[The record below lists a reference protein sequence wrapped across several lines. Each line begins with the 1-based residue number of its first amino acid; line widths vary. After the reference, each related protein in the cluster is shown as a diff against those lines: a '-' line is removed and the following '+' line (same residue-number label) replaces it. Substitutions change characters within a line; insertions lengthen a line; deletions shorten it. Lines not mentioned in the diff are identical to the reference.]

1 MKEVCKIEDCS
12 RKVLAIE
19 LCYYHY
25 AYTRGTCPVE
35 GCTQPIRS
43 KGLCNTHYDHMRGRY
58 KKMKRFPETFWDKV
72 QKSENADGC
81 WEWIGAKQSD
91 GYGNIRYNGKPCLAH
106 RVSWEIHFV
115 AIPLGKEIKQIC
127 QNRICV
133 NPSHLRQTEYVA
145 AIHGT
150 LEQRFWPR
158 VCKTKGCWLWT
169 GSQVKGYGVLRLQG
183 KQKELIGLSYVRAH
197 RFSWELHFGTIF
209 KSISVLHK
217 CDVPSCVNPKHL
229 FLGTQT
235 DNIRDMDAKGRR
247 GVVKGSSHPN
257 SVLTDGQVREMR
269 RLHQEEG
276 FGSSLLGRL
285 FHVSQGTAWK
295 VITPGWAWKDMEY
308 AGQYEGKPRQVGIDL
323 AHISYSD
330 DMAEF
335 MTKIEEQPHGAVTD
349 RL

>member
-58 KKMKRFPETFWDKV
+58 KEMKRFPETFWDKV

-150 LEQRFWPR
+150 HS
-158 VCKTKGCWLWT
+158 K
-169 GSQVKGYGVLRLQG
+169 
-183 KQKELIGLSYVRAH
+183 A
-197 RFSWELHFGTIF
+197 
-209 KSISVLHK
+209 
-217 CDVPSCVNPKHL
+217 
-229 FLGTQT
+229 
-235 DNIRDMDAKGRR
+235 
-247 GVVKGSSHPN
+247 
-257 SVLTDGQVREMR
+257 
-269 RLHQEEG
+269 
-276 FGSSLLGRL
+276 
-285 FHVSQGTAWK
+285 
-295 VITPGWAWKDMEY
+295 
-308 AGQYEGKPRQVGIDL
+308 
-323 AHISYSD
+323 
-330 DMAEF
+330 
-335 MTKIEEQPHGAVTD
+335 
-349 RL
+349 